1 MRTINHPKDSIS
13 DDEDSFIQEKT
24 DHSLVNTYTEPP
36 PPPPPRSLSHNMDN
50 STISTSDCH
59 ADPDCRVSLEK
70 DPVLLSEHTYPK
82 SLEEPIQVTRQLS
95 TDDTMSTGS
104 VPLKTYLTYLKS
116 VKNPLLLV
124 VAFASYW
131 ASNGM
136 QVSHFASRAL

>member
-24 DHSLVNTYTEPP
+24 DHSLVNTYTDPLPP
-36 PPPPPRSLSHNMDN
+36 PPPQSLSHKIDN

-70 DPVLLSEHTYPK
+70 DPVLLSEHTYP
-82 SLEEPIQVTRQLS
+82 QATRQLS